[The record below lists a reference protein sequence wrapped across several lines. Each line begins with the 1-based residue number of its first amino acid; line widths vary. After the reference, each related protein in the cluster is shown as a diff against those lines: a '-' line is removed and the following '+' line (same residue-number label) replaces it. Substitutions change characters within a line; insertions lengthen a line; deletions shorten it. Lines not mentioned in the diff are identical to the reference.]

1 MLKILSE
8 NVYDRQQTVQQLH
21 LCPYYL
27 TEHPK
32 GQCNSKYR
40 CQVDNCNG
48 FHHSTI
54 HRNNFNTT
62 QPSNQEQN
70 QSISE
75 YRHNGYSLN
84 RNQFNFTNNSSSWN
98 KNLSCSNPNKLD
110 KMVTVVTTGN
120 AAEADTTAA
129 TTTTTTTTASSTATA
144 TIAQIV
150 TTTIVTATTDI
161 TGTSITGNHIKCP
174 IRPMFN
180 NSSQHQ
186 ETLINNIST
195 QQTKIRKC
203 FSGSN
208 NRHQNYT
215 CSNNQPSSWIRPHVQ
230 LQAIPVTVFSE
241 TVSIETYALLDSG
254 SDNTQITKTI
264 ADALGIRDRKCV
276 TIPVPSLYQEHTI
289 ETTEIFLRIGAIDSS
304 RLIINLPVFATSTT
318 DFQMPTVPIQ
328 MLNSVCKDFG
338 HLGDIKFPQIRDNK
352 IGILIGADAFTAT
365 VPLKYTIGPPGTP
378 Y

>member
-1 MLKILSE
+1 MSE
-8 NVYDRQQTVQQLH
+8 NVYDRQQTVRQLH
-21 LCPYYL
+21 LCPNCL

-62 QPSNQEQN
+62 QPSSQGQN
-70 QSISE
+70 QSTSE
-75 YRHNGYSLN
+75 YRHNGDNLN

-98 KNLSCSNPNKLD
+98 KNLSSSNPNCNHQ
-110 KMVTVVTTGN
+110 TRQNGN
-120 AAEADTTAA
+120 
-129 TTTTTTTTASSTATA
+129 SGYNRQRSR
-144 TIAQIV
+144 
-150 TTTIVTATTDI
+150 
-161 TGTSITGNHIKCP
+161 SRYNSNNNNNYN
-174 IRPMFN
+174 N
-180 NSSQHQ
+180 NSSINSNNSTNGSYNNSNSYNRHNRNFYYGQSHQVPNTSNVQRQQPTSGNFNQQYQH
-186 ETLINNIST
+186 ST
-195 QQTKIRKC
+195 DRNSQS

-215 CSNNQPSSWIRPHVQ
+215 CSNNQPSSWIRPPVQ

-276 TIPVPSLYQEHTI
+276 TIPVASLYQEHTI
-289 ETTEIFLRIGAIDSS
+289 ETTEIFLGIGAIDSS
-304 RLIINLPVFATSTT
+304 RPIINLPVFATSTT

-328 MLNSVCKDFG
+328 MLNSVCKDFV
-338 HLGDIKFPQIRDNK
+338 HLSDINFPQIRDNK
-352 IGILIGADAFTAT
+352 IVF
-365 VPLKYTIGPPGTP
+365 
-378 Y
+378 